1 MVIAD
6 TAPIIIGGSLGLT
19 GKYEKLSLM
28 QRRGFELWQ
37 KQINQNGGLLGR
49 KIELIIEDDQSDKRR
64 VAGIYQDLLERR
76 KVDLLFAP
84 YSSGLTHAI
93 MPVIESHNIPL
104 IASGA
109 AADMLW
115 EQGYK
120 NLFGLFIPASRYAV
134 GFLEMIALNGVTEVA
149 IVNADDLFSRAIAT
163 GAKKWAEDF
172 GLEVKLLKEFK
183 KGERNLQ
190 TVAEAVS
197 ALSPKALIVCGHYNE
212 SVDMLQALKQV
223 ENRPQLYF
231 ATIGPTLDKF
241 QQELGEMA
249 EGVFSSIQWSSRAV
263 HRKKDQEI
271 FLKPFIST
279 YGVEPSYHAAQAYA
293 AGQILAAAITENQSL
308 DHDALRGTLSSFH
321 TLSIIGRYGVDFTGR
336 QVRHFALNSQWQDGK
351 LEVVWPTKLATA
363 QPRLNN

>member
-1 MVIAD
+1 MNKLLLVSVNRIVGCFALLSLLSGMVIAD

-172 GLEVKLLKEFK
+172 GLEVKGISK
-183 KGERNLQ
+183 N
-190 TVAEAVS
+190 T
-197 ALSPKALIVCGHYNE
+197 P
-212 SVDMLQALKQV
+212 
-223 ENRPQLYF
+223 
-231 ATIGPTLDKF
+231 
-241 QQELGEMA
+241 
-249 EGVFSSIQWSSRAV
+249 FS
-263 HRKKDQEI
+263 
-271 FLKPFIST
+271 IS
-279 YGVEPSYHAAQAYA
+279 
-293 AGQILAAAITENQSL
+293 N
-308 DHDALRGTLSSFH
+308 
-321 TLSIIGRYGVDFTGR
+321 
-336 QVRHFALNSQWQDGK
+336 
-351 LEVVWPTKLATA
+351 
-363 QPRLNN
+363 